1 MDYSD
6 LEMALGYK
14 FKDISLLE
22 TAFTHTT
29 YVFENGGEHYES
41 NQRLEFI
48 GDAVMDVVVGRLLYD
63 LKPMAG
69 EGYLTKMRATVVCEQ
84 SFAEVARTLELGRYL
99 KLGKGEA
106 QSGGADKASS
116 LADCFESVVAAVYF
130 DGGFDAAFEV
140 VEKNLSETIKK
151 AINGEIFLD
160 YKSRL
165 LEIAQIRGNQHNIT
179 FKILDERGPAHNLE
193 FECAVYAD
201 DIFLAKACGHSKKEA
216 EQLCAKE
223 GISKYSEIFNG

>member
-1 MDYSD
+1 MDYSG
-6 LEMALGYK
+6 LEEALGYK

-48 GDAVMDVVVGRLLYD
+48 GDAILDVAVGRILYD
-63 LKPMAG
+63 MKPMAG
-69 EGYLTKMRATVVCEQ
+69 EGYLTKMRATAVCEQ
-84 SFAEVARTLELGRYL
+84 SFAEVARKLELGKYL

-130 DGGFDAAFEV
+130 DGGFDAA
-140 VEKNLSETIKK
+140 L
-151 AINGEIFLD
+151 
-160 YKSRL
+160 KSR
-165 LEIAQIRGNQHNIT
+165 R
-179 FKILDERGPAHNLE
+179 
-193 FECAVYAD
+193 
-201 DIFLAKACGHSKKEA
+201 
-216 EQLCAKE
+216 
-223 GISKYSEIFNG
+223 

>member
-1 MDYSD
+1 MDYSRF
-6 LEMALGYK
+6 EEKLGYK
-14 FKDISLLE
+14 FKDVSLLE

-48 GDAVMDVVVGRLLYD
+48 GDAILDVAVGRILYD
-63 LKPMAG
+63 MKPMAG
-69 EGYLTKMRATVVCEQ
+69 EGYLTKMRATAVCEQ
-84 SFAEVARTLELGRYL
+84 SFAEVARELELGKYL

-130 DGGFDAAFEV
+130 DGGFDAAFDV
-140 VEKNLSETIKK
+140 VTKNLTETIRK
-151 AINGEIFLD
+151 AVNGEIFLD

-165 LEIAQIRGNQHNIT
+165 LEIAQMKGNQHEIS
-179 FKILDERGPAHNLE
+179 FKIIDERGPAHNLE

-201 DIFLAKACGHSKKEA
+201 EVFLAKACGHSKKEA
-216 EQLCAKE
+216 EQLCAKAAIDKSNE
-223 GISKYSEIFNG
+223 LFPG

>member
-1 MDYSD
+1 MDYSA
-6 LEMALGYK
+6 LEKALGYK

-84 SFAEVARTLELGRYL
+84 SFAEVARSLDLGSYL

-140 VEKNLSETIKK
+140 VKKNLAETIKK

-165 LEIAQIRGNQHNIT
+165 LEIAQIRGNQHDIT